1 MTDKPRKKSSIPFLD
16 RYKREFIE
24 VACPVCDQRKIICL
38 PEESIPMCE
47 FCKVEMVIK
56 EILTEGKY

>member
-1 MTDKPRKKSSIPFLD
+1 MKKKGDGIRETITD

-24 VACPVCDQRKIICL
+24 VYCPTCQVSKIICV
-38 PEESIPMCE
+38 PEEPMPLCDI
-47 FCKVEMVIK
+47 CRKNMIIK

>member
-1 MTDKPRKKSSIPFLD
+1 MEKENKKTNPLAQ
-16 RYKREFIE
+16 RYAREFIE
-24 VACPVCDQRKIICL
+24 VGCPICKQTKIICL
-38 PEESIPMCE
+38 PEEQIPRCE

>member
-1 MTDKPRKKSSIPFLD
+1 MEKKPKQPSQNMFTE
-16 RYKREFIE
+16 RYKREFVE

-38 PEESIPMCE
+38 PEEQIPKCE
-47 FCKVEMVIK
+47 FCHVDMILK